1 MSPGSSPDWTRLG
14 NGGAGD
20 ARKVALP
27 LAGTGPMRL
36 TLTTK
41 IILLLQVALCFAL
54 LSTAALSYLKMERM
68 VEDTVASRFTVALRG
83 LAGEVEGAVSLGVS
97 ITALR
102 NLDALIQR
110 AMARDDRITGLVLFT
125 DTGEVLAAAGRG
137 GPVGAISA
145 GWKAA
150 FARDGKSDRVAAVAD
165 GDSQALLL
173 GIRNAFGGVAGGVA
187 LTYSLGE
194 VQAGIRGTIPDLLL
208 SGGINLVT
216 GLLVTMVAVWLLL
229 RPIQRRLR
237 EMTASIN
244 MLGMGEPPN
253 LTPELV
259 AFAPGLKD
267 FADRI
272 LEQQQHGAEEDH
284 PRPAASDVEAARP
297 AGVTP

>member
-1 MSPGSSPDWTRLG
+1 MRVRL
-14 NGGAGD
+14 A
-20 ARKVALP
+20 AS

-137 GPVGAISA
+137 GPVGAIPA

-216 GLLVTMVAVWLLL
+216 GLLVTMIAVWLLL

-237 EMTASIN
+237 EMTVSIN
-244 MLGMGEPPN
+244 QLGMGEPPN

-267 FADRI
+267 FTDRI
-272 LEQQQHGAEEDH
+272 LEQQRHGAEED
-284 PRPAASDVEAARP
+284 PPQPAKPAAEAARP

>member
-1 MSPGSSPDWTRLG
+1 
-14 NGGAGD
+14 
-20 ARKVALP
+20 
-27 LAGTGPMRL
+27 MRL

-125 DTGEVLAAAGRG
+125 DTGEVLAAVGRG
-137 GPVGAISA
+137 GPVGAIPA

-244 MLGMGEPPN
+244 QLGMGEPPN

-284 PRPAASDVEAARP
+284 PRPAASDVEVARP

>member
-20 ARKVALP
+20 ARKVAAP
-27 LAGTGPMRL
+27 LAGIGPMRL

-137 GPVGAISA
+137 GPVGAIPA

-237 EMTASIN
+237 EMTVSIN
-244 MLGMGEPPN
+244 QLGMGEPPN

-284 PRPAASDVEAARP
+284 PQPAGPAAEAARP

>member
-1 MSPGSSPDWTRLG
+1 MPAPD
-14 NGGAGD
+14 A
-20 ARKVALP
+20 
-27 LAGTGPMRL
+27 MRL

-54 LSTAALSYLKMERM
+54 LSTATLSYLKMERM

-137 GPVGAISA
+137 GPVGAIPA

-216 GLLVTMVAVWLLL
+216 GLLITMVAVWLLL

-253 LTPELV
+253 LTPQLV

-272 LEQQQHGAEEDH
+272 LEQQQHGAEEGH
-284 PRPAASDVEAARP
+284 PQPADPAAETARP

>member
-1 MSPGSSPDWTRLG
+1 
-14 NGGAGD
+14 
-20 ARKVALP
+20 
-27 LAGTGPMRL
+27 MRL

-110 AMARDDRITGLVLFT
+110 SMARDDRITGLVLFT
-125 DTGEVLAAAGRG
+125 DTGEVLASAGKA
-137 GPVGAISA
+137 GPAGAIPD

-150 FARDGKSDRVAAVAD
+150 FSRDGKSDRVSAIAS

-187 LTYSLGE
+187 LTYSLDE
-194 VQAGIRGTIPDLLL
+194 VRAGIRGTIPDLLL

-216 GLLVTMVAVWLLL
+216 GLMVTMLAVWLLL

-253 LTPELV
+253 LTPELA

-272 LEQQQHGAEEDH
+272 LEQQQHGAEDDH
-284 PRPAASDVEAARP
+284 PQPANPAAEAARP

>member
-1 MSPGSSPDWTRLG
+1 MPAPD
-14 NGGAGD
+14 A
-20 ARKVALP
+20 
-27 LAGTGPMRL
+27 MRL

-54 LSTAALSYLKMERM
+54 ISTAALSYLKMERM

-110 AMARDDRITGLVLFT
+110 SLARDDRITGLVLFT
-125 DTGEVLAAAGRG
+125 DTGEVLAAAGRS
-137 GPVGAISA
+137 GPVETIPA

-216 GLLVTMVAVWLLL
+216 GLLVTMLAVWLLL

-244 MLGMGEPPN
+244 TLGMGEPPV
-253 LTPELV
+253 LTPDIID
-259 AFAPGLKD
+259 FAPGLTG

-272 LEQQQHGAEEDH
+272 LEQQRHGAEDDGPQPA
-284 PRPAASDVEAARP
+284 PRAAEATRP
-297 AGVTP
+297 AGAMP

>member
-1 MSPGSSPDWTRLG
+1 MAAS
-14 NGGAGD
+14 
-20 ARKVALP
+20 
-27 LAGTGPMRL
+27 LAGTGLMRL

-110 AMARDDRITGLVLFT
+110 SMARDDRITGLVLFT
-125 DTGEVLAAAGRG
+125 DTGEVLAAAGRS
-137 GPVGAISA
+137 GPVGTIPT

-216 GLLVTMVAVWLLL
+216 GLLITMVAVWLLL

-253 LTPELV
+253 LTPELA
-259 AFAPGLKD
+259 AFAPGLKE
-267 FADRI
+267 FADRV
-272 LEQQQHGAEEDH
+272 LEQQQHGAEEDR
-284 PRPAASDVEAARP
+284 PPPAGPAAEPARP

>member
-1 MSPGSSPDWTRLG
+1 M
-14 NGGAGD
+14 A
-20 ARKVALP
+20 AL

-137 GPVGAISA
+137 GPVGAIPA

-284 PRPAASDVEAARP
+284 PQPAGPAAETARP

>member
-1 MSPGSSPDWTRLG
+1 MRVRL
-14 NGGAGD
+14 A
-20 ARKVALP
+20 AS

-68 VEDTVASRFTVALRG
+68 VEDTVESRFTVALRG

-137 GPVGAISA
+137 GPVGTIPA

-237 EMTASIN
+237 EMTVSIN
-244 MLGMGEPPN
+244 QLGMGEPPN
-253 LTPELV
+253 LTPELA

-267 FADRI
+267 FTDRI
-272 LEQQQHGAEEDH
+272 LEQQRHGAEDDDPH
-284 PRPAASDVEAARP
+284 PANPAAEAVRP

>member
-1 MSPGSSPDWTRLG
+1 
-14 NGGAGD
+14 
-20 ARKVALP
+20 
-27 LAGTGPMRL
+27 MRL

-54 LSTAALSYLKMERM
+54 ISTAALSYLKMERM

-102 NLDALIQR
+102 NLDALILR
-110 AMARDDRITGLVLFT
+110 SMARDDRITGLVLFT

-137 GPVGAISA
+137 GPVGTIPA
-145 GWKAA
+145 GWKVA

-187 LTYSLGE
+187 LTYSLAE
-194 VQAGIRGTIPDLLL
+194 VQEGIRGTIPDLLL
-208 SGGINLVT
+208 SSGINLVT
-216 GLLVTMVAVWLLL
+216 GLLVTMLAVWLLL

-237 EMTASIN
+237 EMTACIN
-244 MLGMGEPPN
+244 RLGMGEPPA

-259 AFAPGLKD
+259 AFAPGLSD

-272 LEQQQHGAEEDH
+272 LEQQRHGAEEDGPH
-284 PRPAASDVEAARP
+284 PAPHPTPGPAEAAP
-297 AGVTP
+297 

>member
-1 MSPGSSPDWTRLG
+1 M
-14 NGGAGD
+14 A
-20 ARKVALP
+20 AP

-137 GPVGAISA
+137 GPIGTIPA

-150 FARDGKSDRVAAVAD
+150 FVRDGKSDRVAAVAD

-208 SGGINLVT
+208 SGGINLLT
-216 GLLVTMVAVWLLL
+216 GLLVTMIAVWLLL

-253 LTPELV
+253 LTPELA

-284 PRPAASDVEAARP
+284 PQPAGPAAETARP

>member
-1 MSPGSSPDWTRLG
+1 M
-14 NGGAGD
+14 A
-20 ARKVALP
+20 AP

-137 GPVGAISA
+137 GPVGAIPA

-244 MLGMGEPPN
+244 QLGMGEPPN

-272 LEQQQHGAEEDH
+272 LEQQQHGAEEGH